1 MKVGTVSWPR
11 SWMGQSM
18 PPPTPS
24 ALHKQGGRACGNQ
37 WQPDCANHVL
47 KCSSWFRRE
56 RKKASTRVQIMH
68 LRRAECDL
76 FRKRVDGIAWES
88 QESRKA
94 CKSGST
100 GSCKHKIIQF
110 SSSGGK
116 THLPRLPYLI
126 RDFTEISEAERI
138 SIYRGL
144 RQKQA
149 PRWAVHG
156 IDVACMNNVRKT
168 EAQSGT
174 RKGHQGSQE
183 GILLLH

>member
-1 MKVGTVSWPR
+1 
-11 SWMGQSM
+11 
-18 PPPTPS
+18 
-24 ALHKQGGRACGNQ
+24 
-37 WQPDCANHVL
+37 
-47 KCSSWFRRE
+47 
-56 RKKASTRVQIMH
+56 MH

-116 THLPRLPYLI
+116 THLPRLAYLI

-138 SIYRGL
+138 SMYRGL

-149 PRWAVHG
+149 PR
-156 IDVACMNNVRKT
+156 
-168 EAQSGT
+168 
-174 RKGHQGSQE
+174 
-183 GILLLH
+183 